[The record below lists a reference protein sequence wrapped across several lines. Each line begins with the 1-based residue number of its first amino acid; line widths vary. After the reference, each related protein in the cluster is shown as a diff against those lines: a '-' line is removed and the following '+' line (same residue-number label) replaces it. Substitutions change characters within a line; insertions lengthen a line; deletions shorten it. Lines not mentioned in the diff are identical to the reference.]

1 MNKVAAVPVEPESL
15 FNTLDD
21 WIMKYDLEPKK
32 IFLFPSTKTRVSKQ

>member
-1 MNKVAAVPVEPESL
+1 MNKTAVAPVEAESL

-32 IFLFPSTKTRVSKQ
+32 IFLFPTTKTRVSK